1 MSESKNNNIWE
12 NLWPQPGSVGSS
24 ANAGTVVD
32 PEINWLIS
40 KIAVKYLNQELG
52 ILTVGLL
59 EDLLN
64 RRGSSLHNIGR
75 NVADLSEP
83 LYYFFGDRADNQVD
97 VLLKHLF
104 YVFGIPNEESYTRF
118 DIGYAIGKLKRYAK
132 ENPAFVIR
140 AFPPIA
146 SVGLER

>member
-1 MSESKNNNIWE
+1 MAK
-12 NLWPQPGSVGSS
+12 
-24 ANAGTVVD
+24 AGTVVD
-32 PEINWLIS
+32 AEINWLIS

-64 RRGSSLHNIGR
+64 TRGSSLHDIGR
-75 NVADLSEP
+75 NVVDLSEP
-83 LYYFFGDRADNQVD
+83 LYYFFCDRADNQVD
-97 VLLKHLF
+97 ELLKHLF

-118 DIGYAIGKLKRYAK
+118 DIGYAIEKLKRYAR
-132 ENPAFVIR
+132 ENHALVIR
-140 AFPPIA
+140 AFPPII